1 MKNLIFTIGLLLSL
15 LTVNGV
21 YGQSNNASKTETI
34 ALQGDQ
40 LFPEGIIKL
49 PNNDLLIGGF
59 GDGSIQKIDSKNNVS
74 YFSKPGEN
82 GMVIAVGFALDTK
95 NNRLWV
101 ANFNFKTESGKP
113 GSQFKVFNYATGKL
127 LKTIPEKFIEG
138 AFFNEVILDEKGN
151 AYVSNTFGPNL
162 YTASFKSTDATVFAT
177 NDLLKNPSPDQPFGL
192 NGLTITPD
200 KKYLIA
206 SVMNRTIKG
215 GGTLVR
221 VNLATKAVTPIK
233 LKDDEA
239 TKSFSGSDGMFFYNG
254 QLMMVNVFSSAG
266 AIFSAKFNKN
276 YSEATLTI
284 RNKFQS
290 VYDRPTASA
299 IRDGKLY
306 TVNSQLNHIIDDK
319 DGKINTPPVLPFKV
333 VSVPLAELLK

>member
-1 MKNLIFTIGLLLSL
+1 MKSLYTIAGLLLFL
-15 LTVNGV
+15 LSVNGV
-21 YGQSNNASKTETI
+21 YSQSNNTNKTEAI
-34 ALQGDQ
+34 ALQGNQ
-40 LFPEGIIKL
+40 VFPEGIINL
-49 PNNDLLIGGF
+49 PSNDLLVGGF

-82 GMVIAVGFALDTK
+82 GMVIAVGFALDKK

-101 ANFNFKTESGKP
+101 ANFNFKTASGNP
-113 GSQFKVFNYATGKL
+113 GSQFKVFDYTTGKL

-138 AFFNEVILDEKGN
+138 AFFNEVILDVSGN

-162 YTASFKSTDATVFAT
+162 YTTSFESTDATVFVAD
-177 NDLLKNPSPDQPFGL
+177 NLLKNPSPDQPFGL

-200 KKYLIA
+200 NKYLIA

-215 GGTLVR
+215 GGTLVK
-221 VNLATKAVTPIK
+221 VNIATKEVIPIK

-254 QLMMVNVFSSAG
+254 QLMMVNVYSSAG
-266 AIFSAKFNKN
+266 AIFSAKFNKD
-276 YSEATLTI
+276 YSEAALTI
-284 RNKFQS
+284 RDKFQS
-290 VYDRPTASA
+290 AYDRPTASA
-299 IRDGKLY
+299 IRNGKLY

-319 DGKINTPPVLPFKV
+319 DGKLNTPPILPFKV
-333 VSVPLAELLK
+333 VGVPLAKLLK

>member
-1 MKNLIFTIGLLLSL
+1 MKRLTIITGLLLSIL
-15 LTVNGV
+15 SVNRV
-21 YGQSNNASKTETI
+21 YSQSNNTNNTETI
-34 ALQGDQ
+34 ALQGNQ
-40 LFPEGIIKL
+40 VFPEGIITL
-49 PNNDLLIGGF
+49 PNNDLLVGGF

-82 GMVIAVGFALDTK
+82 GMVIAVGFALDKK

-101 ANFNFKTESGKP
+101 ANFNFKTASGNP
-113 GSQFKVFNYATGKL
+113 GSQFKVFDYTTGKL

-138 AFFNEVILDEKGN
+138 AFFNEVVLDEKGN
-151 AYVSNTFGPNL
+151 AYVSNTFGPSL
-162 YTASFKSTDATVFAT
+162 YTASFEASDATVFVT
-177 NDLLKNPSPDQPFGL
+177 NSLLKNPSPDQPFGL

-200 KKYLIA
+200 NKYLIA

-221 VNLATKAVTPIK
+221 VNIATREVTQIK
-233 LKDDEA
+233 LKDDDA
-239 TKSFSGSDGMFFYNG
+239 TRSFSGSDGMFFYKG

-266 AIFSAKFNKN
+266 AIFSATFNKD
-276 YSEATLTI
+276 YSEASLTI
-284 RNKFQS
+284 RDKFQS

-299 IRDGKLY
+299 IRNGKLY

-319 DGKINTPPVLPFKV
+319 DGKLNTPPVLPFKV

>member
-1 MKNLIFTIGLLLSL
+1 MKTLRIIVALAIVVLAVIKMNA
-15 LTVNGV
+15 
-21 YGQSNNASKTETI
+21 QSTETI
-34 ALQGDQ
+34 ALQGNQ
-40 LFPEGIIKL
+40 LFPEGILTL
-49 PNNDLLIGGF
+49 PNNDLLVGGF
-59 GDGSIQKIDSKNNVS
+59 GDGSIQRIDAKNKVS

-82 GMVIAVGFALDTK
+82 GMVIAVGFALDKK

-101 ANFNFKTESGKP
+101 ANFNFKTESGNP
-113 GSQFKVFNYATGKL
+113 GSNMKVFDLKSGKL
-127 LKTIPEKFIEG
+127 LKTLPEKFIQG
-138 AFFNEVILDEKGN
+138 AFFNEVTLDEKGN
-151 AYVSNTFGPNL
+151 VYVSDTFAPNL
-162 YTASFKSTDATVFAT
+162 WTTNFEATDTKVFVTDAA
-177 NDLLKNPSPDQPFGL
+177 LLKNPSPDQPFGL

-200 KKYLIA
+200 NKYLIA

-215 GGTLVR
+215 GGTLVK
-221 VNLATKAVTPIK
+221 VDIATKKVSAVK

-239 TKSFSGSDGMFFYNG
+239 TKAFSGSDGMFFHKG

-266 AIFSAKFNKN
+266 AIMTAKFNAD
-276 YSEATLTI
+276 YSEAALTI

-299 IRDGKLY
+299 IRSGKLY

-319 DGKINTPPVLPFKV
+319 DGKLNTPPVLPFNV